1 MTYQLFLP
9 SLILP
14 NFRAPLFLLPP
25 FLPLFFLFLSSLSSL
40 SLSLPPPFPPPFLS
54 LSSKTN
60 NAQTRTHER
69 ARRTSILYTLGRQP
83 SKLNG
88 TVAKLLNANSESWT
102 LHLSMAHNATTPGG
116 WNGWRR
122 IDVRPFENI
131 PGGGMIKFRLS
142 YTCRW
147 SPVWS

>member
-9 SLILP
+9 SPILP

-40 SLSLPPPFPPPFLS
+40 SLSFSTSSFLSPFPLLVLENKQRADPHTL
-54 LSSKTN
+54 
-60 NAQTRTHER
+60 ER

-142 YTCRW
+142 YICR
-147 SPVWS
+147 